1 MERMTKKRRQTRID
15 TLNSMTGQPMEPY
28 APVRREDGG
37 LMSNTGHYQIDYAY
51 GGAELEQV
59 TNECGGVSTPLNTGH
74 ITKRQLYDLL
84 RAMIEGIRIG
94 QQTARP
100 VHIVAA
106 APHDRNGNP
115 RRVSVQVSG
124 DRVVDTNDHGY
135 SGPPRDYGPEALR
148 VSVSATE
155 YKGLLSLSN

>member
-1 MERMTKKRRQTRID
+1 MDRITKKRLQTRID

-37 LMSNTGHYQIDYAY
+37 LMSNAGHYLLDWAY
-51 GGAELEQV
+51 GGVGVEQMAEG
-59 TNECGGVSTPLNTGH
+59 GGVRIIIDRGTNRS
-74 ITKRQLYDLL
+74 IWDQLG
-84 RAMIEGIRIG
+84 AMIEGIRIG
-94 QQTARP
+94 QKTAPP

-106 APHDRNGNP
+106 APNDRNGNP
-115 RRVSVQVSG
+115 RRVSVQVSR

-148 VSVSATE
+148 VAVSASE
-155 YKGLLSLSN
+155 YREFLSLSE

>member
-1 MERMTKKRRQTRID
+1 MNRITKKQLETRID

-28 APVRREDGG
+28 APVCRKDGG
-37 LMSNTGHYQIDYAY
+37 LMSNAGHYHLNWAY
-51 GGAELEQV
+51 GGVGVDQM
-59 TNECGGVSTPLNTGH
+59 CSGGGARDILPLG
-74 ITKRQLYDLL
+74 TKRETYERLGS
-84 RAMIEGIRIG
+84 MIEGIRIG
-94 QQTARP
+94 QKTAPP

-155 YKGLLSLSN
+155 YKGLLSLSE